1 MKPLEKSSRP
11 PSIDQILKDNTIHK
25 FSEQYGRNQVIKT
38 IRETLENWR
47 KNYGERDTPSFCFTK
62 FVIDLEQQLK
72 TEKDF
77 SLRCVFNLS
86 GIVLHTN
93 LGRALLPQSAIDT
106 IIKVAGSAT
115 NLEYDLNTGS
125 RGDRDDHIETLICE
139 LTGAEA
145 ATVVNNNAAALLLTL
160 NSLSLGREVPIS
172 RGELVEIGGSFR
184 IPEIMMRAGCLLRE
198 VGATNRTHASDYENA
213 VNQQTALLMK
223 VYTSNYEI
231 RGYVSEVATPE
242 LARLAKKNDLPLV
255 VDLGSGNLVRMSD
268 YGLPKEPLVGEAVA
282 SGADIVTFSCDK
294 LLGGP
299 QAGIIVGKKS
309 LIKEIKSNPIKR
321 ALRVD
326 KMTIAALYEVLRLY
340 KNPGKLHERLPT
352 LRLLT
357 RQVEDLEQLALT
369 LVAPLNRVFGGIA
382 EISVIDVESQI
393 GSGSLPLE
401 RLPSKAV
408 SIKASRDETLRRITS
423 AFRRLPQPVIG
434 RIHDGALLFDV
445 RTLEDKET
453 FLNQL
458 KQLDL
463 AEKT

>member
-160 NSLSLGREVPIS
+160 NSLALGREVPIS

-309 LIKEIKSNPIKR
+309 LMKEIKSNPIKR

-340 KNPGKLHERLPT
+340 KNPAKLHEQLPT

-357 RQVEDLEQLALT
+357 RQVEDLEKLALT

-463 AEKT
+463 AEKP

>member
-198 VGATNRTHASDYENA
+198 VGATNRAHASDYENA

-340 KNPGKLHERLPT
+340 KNPEKLHERLPT

>member
-340 KNPGKLHERLPT
+340 KNPEKLHERLPT

>member
-223 VYTSNYEI
+223 VYTSN
-231 RGYVSEVATPE
+231 
-242 LARLAKKNDLPLV
+242 
-255 VDLGSGNLVRMSD
+255 
-268 YGLPKEPLVGEAVA
+268 
-282 SGADIVTFSCDK
+282 FSLSVIK
-294 LLGGP
+294 LL
-299 QAGIIVGKKS
+299 IF
-309 LIKEIKSNPIKR
+309 
-321 ALRVD
+321 
-326 KMTIAALYEVLRLY
+326 
-340 KNPGKLHERLPT
+340 
-352 LRLLT
+352 
-357 RQVEDLEQLALT
+357 QL
-369 LVAPLNRVFGGIA
+369 
-382 EISVIDVESQI
+382 
-393 GSGSLPLE
+393 
-401 RLPSKAV
+401 
-408 SIKASRDETLRRITS
+408 
-423 AFRRLPQPVIG
+423 
-434 RIHDGALLFDV
+434 
-445 RTLEDKET
+445 
-453 FLNQL
+453 
-458 KQLDL
+458 
-463 AEKT
+463 

>member
-1 MKPLEKSSRP
+1 MKPLEKSIRP

-340 KNPGKLHERLPT
+340 KNPEKLHERLPT

>member
-47 KNYGERDTPSFCFTK
+47 QNYGERDTPSFCFTK

-340 KNPGKLHERLPT
+340 KNPEKLHERLPT